1 MKHVN
6 TILLVNDIEVSKR
19 FYTGTLGLKIREDWK
34 TMVVFEGDLALHQ
47 AGELQPKELTTT
59 FTSTGAQG
67 HGNVVIYLQ
76 SEDLD
81 ACYADLQQ
89 RGVEFLHGIVTLP
102 WERLFRVKDPDG
114 YIVEIGEAH

>member
-1 MKHVN
+1 VKHIS

-19 FYTGTLGLKIREDWK
+19 FYTETLALKIRDDWK
-34 TMVVFEGDLALHQ
+34 TIVVFEGGLALHQ
-47 AGELQPKELTTT
+47 AGELQPKELTAA
-59 FTSTGAQG
+59 FTSTGPQG
-67 HGNVVIYLQ
+67 RGNVVIYLQ

-81 ACYADLQQ
+81 ASFADLQR
-89 RGVEFLHGIVTLP
+89 RGVEILHGIVTLP

>member
-6 TILLVNDIEVSKR
+6 TILLVNDIETSKH
-19 FYTGTLGLKIREDWK
+19 FYTETLGLKIRDDWQ

-47 AGELQPKELTTT
+47 AGELQPKELTAA
-59 FTSTGAQG
+59 FTSTGVQG
-67 HGNVVIYLQ
+67 HDNVVIYLQ

-81 ACYADLQQ
+81 ACCADLQQ
-89 RGVEFLHGIVTLP
+89 RGVEFLHDIVNLP
-102 WERLFRVKDPDG
+102 WERLFRIKDPDG